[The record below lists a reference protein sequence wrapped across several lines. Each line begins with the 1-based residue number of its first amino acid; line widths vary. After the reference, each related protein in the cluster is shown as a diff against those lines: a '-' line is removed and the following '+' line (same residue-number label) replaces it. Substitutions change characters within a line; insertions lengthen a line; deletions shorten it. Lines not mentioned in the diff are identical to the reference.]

1 MTSNED
7 RNFRYGYYGK
17 VGCGGIEEK
26 KSIEILLREK
36 PPDLLARLAQLSSRY
51 SLSAQQRKQ
60 IWQLLLDVVK
70 IDARIS
76 EVRVEI
82 QRQIVNDIIDGLRL
96 MGLIEENL
104 PDLDQIERK
113 IGEHSKILVVIY
125 LFETRQLTSDL
136 PKQLEKIEVQ
146 DLLTLSEVFIKEFV
160 QPIGP
165 NVLEDAYQLFKNF
178 VCIYEKFVHGLAND
192 DNVLHKH
199 LVQKGIIKANDSHA
213 NSTMASTSILS
224 IGSAQ
229 LSNSIVTKSNERKN
243 LFHKQKIGSFRPLIT
258 WFMRF
263 FSGIIHQN
271 YIIRVLDKVV
281 GCLINGSKPF
291 YILIS
296 VSKALILYLRNR
308 LLLLNT
314 TEQLKNYLLSVS
326 L

>member
-136 PKQLEKIEVQ
+136 PKQVS
-146 DLLTLSEVFIKEFV
+146 DR
-160 QPIGP
+160 
-165 NVLEDAYQLFKNF
+165 
-178 VCIYEKFVHGLAND
+178 IYEIA
-192 DNVLHKH
+192 
-199 LVQKGIIKANDSHA
+199 II
-213 NSTMASTSILS
+213 
-224 IGSAQ
+224 
-229 LSNSIVTKSNERKN
+229 
-243 LFHKQKIGSFRPLIT
+243 
-258 WFMRF
+258 
-263 FSGIIHQN
+263 
-271 YIIRVLDKVV
+271 
-281 GCLINGSKPF
+281 
-291 YILIS
+291 
-296 VSKALILYLRNR
+296 
-308 LLLLNT
+308 
-314 TEQLKNYLLSVS
+314 
-326 L
+326 